1 MNRNYLNLIDFFKL
15 KLLISSRCCQISA
28 KDFQWIVSVNNF
40 KHFAKSSDAC
50 IIRFVVY
57 KWMILPSRVFT
68 LVSVLLNAACI
79 LKACFKWVGYS
90 KGNVIVC
97 FSESYWVRTYE
108 LLTGN
113 LNSDSGLG
121 TISSLYVDLNS
132 GCNNGWAV
140 YMKCPK
146 RECHYMIAF
155 VANIIK
161 S

>member
-1 MNRNYLNLIDFFKL
+1 M
-15 KLLISSRCCQISA
+15 
-28 KDFQWIVSVNNF
+28 
-40 KHFAKSSDAC
+40 
-50 IIRFVVY
+50 
-57 KWMILPSRVFT
+57 
-68 LVSVLLNAACI
+68 NAACI

-121 TISSLYVDLNS
+121 TISSLYLDLNS
-132 GCNNGWAV
+132 GCINGWAI

-161 S
+161 SQSACWIVWAIKCSIALEQVHLALNLRAIYIWTAWMYADCCELYDKLIRDLCSIDTKSMIVIIVLKQLIRCL